1 MSQGLNNALNIN
13 TNTPSS
19 GSIADDIILSTA
31 PSAISNCALDV
42 PRFPNGYCILEK
54 GVLTDPQIVTLITL
68 LITAFL
74 MYIGWLLVKRKRNQ
88 LEQLRRITHYLDA
101 EEIIELQ
108 VHAPMFS
115 ETIIRRLFIRFMN
128 LDWDRSG
135 TLTCYEFCTMPEL
148 QCNPLSYRLF
158 DAFDVNEDGHLDFAE
173 FVGCVHVMS
182 PLCSANDK
190 AAAMFRIY
198 DVDSDGAF
206 LYSFFVFL
214 FRVLFCSCLIN

>member
-1 MSQGLNNALNIN
+1 
-13 TNTPSS
+13 
-19 GSIADDIILSTA
+19 
-31 PSAISNCALDV
+31 
-42 PRFPNGYCILEK
+42 
-54 GVLTDPQIVTLITL
+54 
-68 LITAFL
+68 

-206 LYSFFVFL
+206 LYSFLVFL
-214 FRVLFCSCLIN
+214 FVSCFVLV